1 MSAKSFSTNLLTTT
15 SYKMAIPT
23 LIQGNQHTDERGLL
37 RFVNDFSMIT
47 VQRMYCIEPT
57 IDLIR
62 AWQGHLN
69 ETKWFFVNRGRFE
82 VQLVSIQNEN
92 FRFFFEL
99 VAEENQILEIPSGYY
114 NGFKACRADS
124 QLMVFSDKSLK
135 DSTEDDLRKTVSE
148 LTWQQ

>member
-1 MSAKSFSTNLLTTT
+1 
-15 SYKMAIPT
+15 MAIPT
-23 LIQGNQHTDERGLL
+23 LIKGNQHKDERGLL
-37 RFVNDFSMIT
+37 RFVNDFSLSA

-62 AWQGHLN
+62 AWQGHQN
-69 ETKWFFVNRGRFE
+69 ETKWFYVSRGRFE
-82 VQLVSIQNEN
+82 VQLVSVQNEN
-92 FRFFFEL
+92 VRFLFYL
-99 VAEENQILEIPSGYY
+99 AAEDNQVLEIPSGFY

-135 DSTEDDLRKTVSE
+135 ESTEDDLRKTISE